1 MGISSDIA
9 GVLSLIQQ
17 QQAIEERKAERDQD
31 LALKLMQ
38 IDKMDREYED
48 SLVATYGPEN
58 LIEDVETGR
67 TRVKKL
73 DEGFD
78 MEFSPDFKMKKLL
91 SDLDEEKY
99 LKGVRLSKSIELF
112 DSKVMEREKVA
123 SRIRSDYSGLDEK
136 FISGNFATVA
146 NTFNNIE
153 TGETGAIKSS
163 IEELN
168 KDIAGLNELSSLLAE
183 QELYYKA
190 QESEYAGK
198 TGFVDPG
205 EFYGPDGMLTEYQEL
220 YPDRPIAGL
229 EKAYLTGL
237 VQPRIR
243 EKAMEEQQD
252 RARAITQQ
260 SYQDLKGLLSS
271 EEFDISNYTDDER
284 LQKEFG
290 EVIQHGMAESF
301 LTDIN
306 LEPTGRL
313 KELFYSINDNI
324 MSAMES
330 NYQDVGLLRAEYE
343 GTDIEDYSSKLEQDF
358 SESLLNLKSK
368 KEAFILYDSY
378 LDKIPSDNEKKMF
391 FNKIE
396 EHFGGADLYKE
407 YTSHLNPNTVKGKA
421 PSVTLRE
428 GVLDDY
434 RMSGTEEIDVEAIYS
449 ALDEVDISGIED
461 IDEATWALSD
471 PYTITAGTPP
481 GLGGFGDFTVQ
492 RPDYSAG
499 KAFFGGTLGGLVDTD
514 SPYYD
519 TYYNEM
525 QKILKTLVQEKDPLG
540 PDWYFYGFP
549 EESHSGTVIRENFGE
564 AMYQKAHEAA
574 DKLAKE
580 SQINKIKNV
589 LNKGSGEDYNDLLR
603 ALEMI
608 RR

>member
-290 EVIQHGMAESF
+290 DLFVPVGAMIIISVVFVSGLAYMFWEIGGKIQQVVLSKVNTKYVRSATLVDLVYAIILYVF
-301 LTDIN
+301 
-306 LEPTGRL
+306 
-313 KELFYSINDNI
+313 KELNSIP
-324 MSAMES
+324 MSTTW
-330 NYQDVGLLRAEYE
+330 VFLGLLAGRELAIA
-343 GTDIEDYSSKLEQDF
+343 T
-358 SESLLNLKSK
+358 
-368 KEAFILYDSY
+368 A
-378 LDKIPSDNEKKMF
+378 LDK
-391 FNKIE
+391 
-396 EHFGGADLYKE
+396 
-407 YTSHLNPNTVKGKA
+407 T
-421 PSVTLRE
+421 
-428 GVLDDY
+428 
-434 RMSGTEEIDVEAIYS
+434 
-449 ALDEVDISGIED
+449 
-461 IDEATWALSD
+461 
-471 PYTITAGTPP
+471 
-481 GLGGFGDFTVQ
+481 
-492 RPDYSAG
+492 
-499 KAFFGGTLGGLVDTD
+499 
-514 SPYYD
+514 
-519 TYYNEM
+519 
-525 QKILKTLVQEKDPLG
+525 
-540 PDWYFYGFP
+540 
-549 EESHSGTVIRENFGE
+549 
-564 AMYQKAHEAA
+564 
-574 DKLAKE
+574 
-580 SQINKIKNV
+580 KIKKVFPLLTKDFFKLMLGLTVSTLIV
-589 LNKGSGEDYNDLLR
+589 LCIHYL
-603 ALEMI
+603 
-608 RR
+608 